1 MSGLALLIAI
11 VIASYLIK
19 NLIWNSQ
26 WETTSPINAGR
37 KYFSIAFFY
46 SIIIKSSEIIFVSKS
61 FDVAVA
67 KSVIAIF
74 VISIFGFV
82 VGLLIFRFGN
92 KNSKG
97 QNDEDLWGVALN
109 AVKTNNKDSNIRAKS
124 LAETNGDNEK
134 ATALYLKKRVKYL
147 KNKPK

>member
-26 WETTSPINAGR
+26 WETTSPIDSGR

-46 SIIIKSSEIIFVSKS
+46 SIIIKSIEIIFVSKS

-74 VISIFGFV
+74 VISIFGFI

-109 AVKTNNKDSNIRAKS
+109 EVESNNKDSNIWAKS
-124 LAETNGDNEK
+124 LAEANGDNEK

-147 KNKPK
+147 KNKLK

>member
-26 WETTSPINAGR
+26 WETTSPIDSGR

-46 SIIIKSSEIIFVSKS
+46 SIIIKSIEIIFASKS

-74 VISIFGFV
+74 VISIFGFI

-97 QNDEDLWGVALN
+97 QNDEDLWVVALN
-109 AVKTNNKDSNIRAKS
+109 EVESNNKDSNIWAKS
-124 LAETNGDNEK
+124 LAEANGDNEK